1 MTTLR
6 RFRYALSKSPLRVPF
21 VLLRHRGLDVRDVFF
36 GSYPRS
42 GSTWLRFLLFETL
55 SGQSSEFGKVNT
67 SIPNVGDH
75 RKAPRLLPGG
85 GRLIKTHEP
94 YRNSYEKALYLVR
107 DPRDV
112 VLSEFAYHQAL
123 GVVGDEFDRYLLS
136 FLRKTVSPFGSWQ
149 YNVQTWLQAK
159 MPQGRNIV
167 VIKFEDLRGNTAAT
181 LAHILEFLNVSRDS
195 EAIQRAV
202 DNNSVEKMREKENR
216 SPQRVSQKGRFIRTG
231 TAGGWRQR
239 LTDRQIELIES
250 YTHELLAS
258 LGYPADGAFDSKLQ
272 QQLTPVTKP

>member
-6 RFRYALSKSPLRVPF
+6 RFRYALSKSRLRVPF

-67 SIPNVGDH
+67 SIPNVGHH

-85 GRLIKTHEP
+85 GRLIKTH
-94 YRNSYEKALYLVR
+94 
-107 DPRDV
+107 
-112 VLSEFAYHQAL
+112 SEFAYHQAL